1 MIKKLHSEYVQ
12 KSRIFLYPLL
22 NISKGSD
29 AVPLESY
36 ISWSEKFS
44 PGSYKFVCTYY
55 LRDDESF
62 IKFEKNRLTGNK
74 LFHSF
79 YETDESTG
87 VYVFDFEEY
96 SKDWDYFLQGKY
108 SKMSSQSKNSILK
121 FFLNNK
127 ATYHHINSYL
137 NPEIY
142 IEQYAK
148 LLNVNEGLLRS
159 VGELCSPPDIFRET
173 LIAQERKID
182 IFKI

>member
-22 NISKGSD
+22 NIPKGSD

-44 PGSYKFVCTYY
+44 PNSYKFVCTYY
-55 LRDDESF
+55 LRDDTSF
-62 IKFEKNRLTGNK
+62 IKFEKTKLTGNK

-79 YETDESTG
+79 YETDELHG

-96 SKDWDYFLQGKY
+96 SKDWDHFLQGKY
-108 SKMSSQSKNSILK
+108 SKMSSDSKNSILK

-142 IEQYAK
+142 FEEYAK

-159 VGELCSPPDIFRET
+159 VGELCSPPDMSRET
-173 LIAQERKID
+173 LVAKERNID